1 MIYNNELYLNVLKEN
16 CKIYDKLSIISGY
29 ASASFLE
36 RIIEEFPDLKIELF
50 IESRRRIKS

>member
-29 ASASFLE
+29 ASASF
-36 RIIEEFPDLKIELF
+36 
-50 IESRRRIKS
+50 